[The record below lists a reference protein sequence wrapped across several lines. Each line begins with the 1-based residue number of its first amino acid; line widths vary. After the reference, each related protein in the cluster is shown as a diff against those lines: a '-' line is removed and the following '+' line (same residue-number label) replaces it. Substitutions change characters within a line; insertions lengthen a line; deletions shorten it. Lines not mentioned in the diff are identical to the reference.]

1 MGKKLYRDYDNTA
14 VGQTPKFEFPY
25 TFSWGGQKNSAWDNL
40 SMDEKSEM
48 MKVAVK
54 HGITNL
60 SDIRKKYN
68 EYAEGGEIVNE
79 EATNNRPQDEAEI
92 AWMKNWLSQRK
103 NILAKN
109 ADKTSWE
116 YLKYEPKRNTGDVR
130 EAGWKY
136 KYYGN
141 LLNPFVY
148 FKGYTPTENR
158 VNKLIYAQIE
168 NAANTPKV
176 NIGRGSSLDYNT
188 RGVYV
193 PPNYWDNSGHYVA
206 FAGQDVTPEV
216 KIHEFT
222 HASHPAPQEKYINDV
237 IFEGNTP
244 QVVPNHKRSSMD
256 NAKELYGALQEFR
269 FKNGLKPEQII
280 DQKYIDTHRDLFKNN
295 YLENVSDENKLR
307 LFNEVALKNVLTL
320 DNMAAYGGPLGG
332 NLYTKGGWLSWL
344 TGLFKSE
351 PKHYYKAADGRVYD
365 SKDKA
370 VNRNKELVA
379 SKQAYLQKENK
390 ATGVKRKTVMR
401 KPNTSPTSEKSQE
414 LENRMY
420 TKLDEFGARTGYRTK
435 SYNIP
440 YGDRTI
446 TVRPVGSP
454 FSTELS
460 VNALDTVA
468 KYAGITGTPI
478 QTALGLP
485 WHETKFGRIPYYNV
499 GQKGNTFT
507 DRELENANYFKN
519 FGSIPAEYL
528 VRDFR
533 YNGDLVFDG
542 RRDSPIPL
550 SNPPLQHALEYL
562 NAGKYNTKQP
572 HHAQNVENAGNAL
585 WNETTGSLLNWWENE
600 GKEWYNKNKYK
611 NR

>member
-1 MGKKLYRDYDNTA
+1 MGKKLYRGYDNTA

-40 SMDEKSEM
+40 SMGEKSEM

-68 EYAEGGEIVNE
+68 EYAEGGDVN
-79 EATNNRPQDEAEI
+79 P
-92 AWMKNWLSQRK
+92 
-103 NILAKN
+103 
-109 ADKTSWE
+109 
-116 YLKYEPKRNTGDVR
+116 
-130 EAGWKY
+130 
-136 KYYGN
+136 
-141 LLNPFVY
+141 
-148 FKGYTPTENR
+148 YT
-158 VNKLIYAQIE
+158 VGAMVDAIY
-168 NAANTPKV
+168 
-176 NIGRGSSLDYNT
+176 
-188 RGVYV
+188 
-193 PPNYWDNSGHYVA
+193 
-206 FAGQDVTPEV
+206 
-216 KIHEFT
+216 
-222 HASHPAPQEKYINDV
+222 ASHPEEEYLGEPSHHYDFTQSEEWA
-237 IFEGNTP
+237 
-244 QVVPNHKRSSMD
+244 
-256 NAKELYGALQEFR
+256 NAHGYYPDARG
-269 FKNGLKPEQII
+269 
-280 DQKYIDTHRDLFKNN
+280 HRDDRVKKPAHPSHPSRGTWDGNRFELTDFGMQNPNYTLFG
-295 YLENVSDENKLR
+295 
-307 LFNEVALKNVLTL
+307 FNDNGQDPQAVLTYKDGIIIPEITVTPNGNYIFNPY
-320 DNMAAYGGPLGG
+320 DNIKLHYTEGGTPADKS
-332 NLYTKGGWLSWL
+332 NRFADGGWLSWL

-390 ATGVKRKTVMR
+390 ATGVKRKIVMR

-435 SYNIP
+435 SYDIP

-460 VNALDTVA
+460 VNALDTIA
-468 KYAGITGTPI
+468 KYAGITGTTI
-478 QTALGLP
+478 QTAVGLP

-507 DRELENANYFKN
+507 NRELENANYFKN

-550 SNPPLQHALEYL
+550 STPPLQHALEYL